1 MKVVKFEEFMNDL
14 DFFVQEAKN
23 GKIFIY
29 PTDTIYGI
37 GWIWNEE
44 NIKKIA
50 DIKNRDWNKMFSVI
64 APNFEWIERNY
75 DIKSTSLL
83 KGGGPQRGGGF
94 KTPTPSEPL
103 PLEKGTTSE
112 LKEQLQKYHWVT
124 WIFSYEKPG
133 VRIIKHDF
141 QKFVEK
147 LWEWF
152 ITTSVNIS
160 WEPAVTNLEDLKP
173 EIKEKVDYIID
184 YGICEGRPSVLIDF
198 VKGEIIER

>member
-1 MKVVKFEEFMNDL
+1 MKKILFSEFMENL
-14 DFFVQEAKN
+14 EFFVKEAKT

-37 GWIWNEE
+37 GGVWSEE

-50 DIKNRDWNKMFSVI
+50 DIKNRDWNKMFSII
-64 APNFEWIERNY
+64 APNFDWIMKEYQKEIKTINWFSENIDILEWSKISNE
-75 DIKSTSLL
+75 SLL
-83 KGGGPQRGGGF
+83 NK
-94 KTPTPSEPL
+94 L
-103 PLEKGTTSE
+103 N
-112 LKEQLQKYHWVT
+112 KYHGVT
-124 WIFSYEKPG
+124 RIFDHNKPG

-160 WEPAVTNLEDLKP
+160 GEPTITNLEKLKP

-184 YGICEGRPSVLIDF
+184 FGICEWRPSVLIDF
-198 VKGEIIER
+198 VADKIIER

>member
-1 MKVVKFEEFMNDL
+1 MKTIKFEEFMDDV
-14 DFFVQEAKN
+14 DFFVDEAKKW
-23 GKIFIY
+23 KIFIY

-50 DIKNRDWNKMFSVI
+50 DIKNRDRNKMFSVI
-64 APNFEWIERNY
+64 APNFEWIQKN
-75 DIKSTSLL
+75 
-83 KGGGPQRGGGF
+83 
-94 KTPTPSEPL
+94 SECRIQN
-103 PLEKGTTSE
+103 SE
-112 LKEQLQKYHWVT
+112 LEEQLQKYHWVT

-141 QKFVEK
+141 QKFVKK
-147 LWEWF
+147 LGKWF

-173 EIKEKVDYIID
+173 EIKEKIDYIID
-184 YGICEGRPSVLIDF
+184 SWICEWKPSVLIDF
-198 VKGEIIER
+198 VKGKIIER